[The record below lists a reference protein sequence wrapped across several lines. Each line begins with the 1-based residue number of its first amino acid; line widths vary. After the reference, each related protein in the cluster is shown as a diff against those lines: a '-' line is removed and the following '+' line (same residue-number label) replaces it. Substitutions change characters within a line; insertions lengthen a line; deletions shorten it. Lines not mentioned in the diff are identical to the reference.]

1 MRGVIRAFVEND
13 IPAAMRLKEAA
24 GWNQVERD
32 WLTVIGLAPEGC
44 WVYEQDGRVVGTVT
58 AISYGR
64 KLSWIGM
71 MLVDPACRR
80 RGIGRSLMEH
90 AVAHLDGAGV
100 EIVKLDATDMGYPLY
115 RSLGFRDECLIE
127 RWSGTVGPVSLES
140 RSWDIRP
147 VVEVDDVTALDQEAF
162 GVDRTAVLRSLLLGS
177 RQECF
182 RTPEG
187 YVMARPGSNAHFLGP
202 CVAREPGQARMLIE
216 SILAK
221 HSGEKVFW
229 DVLPDNELA
238 VQLAGDLGFT
248 CARKLRRMW
257 RPGVRADDG
266 IAPNLAMQFA
276 VAGFEF
282 G

>member
-1 MRGVIRAFVEND
+1 M
-13 IPAAMRLKEAA
+13 
-24 GWNQVERD
+24 
-32 WLTVIGLAPEGC
+32 
-44 WVYEQDGRVVGTVT
+44 
-58 AISYGR
+58 
-64 KLSWIGM
+64 
-71 MLVDPACRR
+71 
-80 RGIGRSLMEH
+80 
-90 AVAHLDGAGV
+90 
-100 EIVKLDATDMGYPLY
+100 
-115 RSLGFRDECLIE
+115 
-127 RWSGTVGPVSLES
+127 GPVSLES